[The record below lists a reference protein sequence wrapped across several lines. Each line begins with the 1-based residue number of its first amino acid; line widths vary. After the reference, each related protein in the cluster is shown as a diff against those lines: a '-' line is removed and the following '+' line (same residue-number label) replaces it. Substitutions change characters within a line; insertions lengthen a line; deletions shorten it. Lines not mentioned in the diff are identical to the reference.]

1 MKINSVPWGQF
12 FCHAGIGR
20 MAIARLN
27 KNRDKRTVPPVTQV
41 PLFHDIQIDESGVA
55 REYNFVEN
63 NKGEQFIIYMRE
75 IGTYGKDKR

>member
-1 MKINSVPWGQF
+1 MTKEPSPW
-12 FCHAGIGR
+12 HTN
-20 MAIARLN
+20 N
-27 KNRDKRTVPPVTQV
+27 KWANLIYNYSHNTATPQV